1 MNYLGLLLL
10 LGATLIVGDALGE
23 AYAPISGN
31 TTAALAARCIDLE
44 KRMAEAESRCLK
56 LERNFSAIAKHFG
69 ITVTDAGN

>member
-31 TTAALAARCIDLE
+31 TTAALAARCVDLE
-44 KRMAEAESRCLK
+44 TRMAAAEKRCKK
-56 LERNFSAIAKHFG
+56 LENDFSAFAARFG
-69 ITVTDAGN
+69 ITTSDAGN